1 VTPVKV
7 AEAWYAPASS
17 LYSRPAPTGLV
28 TVTIALPA
36 PCEQSI
42 EVTGLAGDGGWGLIV
57 TLFDG
62 AEVQPAALVTV
73 KV

>member
-1 VTPVKV
+1 
-7 AEAWYAPASS
+7 
-17 LYSRPAPTGLV
+17 
-28 TVTIALPA
+28 VTIALPA

-42 EVTGLAGDGGWGLIV
+42 EVTGLAGDGGCAFIV

-62 AEVQPAALVTV
+62 AEVHPEILVTV

>member
-1 VTPVKV
+1 M
-7 AEAWYAPASS
+7 AAWYAPASS
-17 LYSRPAPTGLV
+17 LYSRPVPTGLV

-42 EVTGLAGDGGWGLIV
+42 EVTGLAGDGGCAFIV

-62 AEVQPAALVTV
+62 AEVHPEILVTV